1 MFDRKL
7 ILAASSVAMTMTLGV
22 FAQQTPASP
31 KPATASTSA
40 SATTVPEGGMPTWI
54 KPETT
59 EQRHTRIGTAEDPGI
74 NPDPARQWWRY
85 GRVFTIERY
94 ERKWAAYDREEGT
107 VRPYA
112 MVNFAWEIYQQND
125 RYVWVW
131 MPVDQPAAA
140 PAAAP
145 TPDASSSSRYSESE
159 VRFFEKT
166 RTQFT
171 ELAPAA
177 NARMVRFEESSEGLP
192 TQGSWRNSLTVAD
205 MNGDGFPDIVTP
217 PQRGVSSNALPSI
230 FLGDGKG
237 HWKIWSDVVWPHSL
251 DYGSVV
257 AADFNR
263 DGKMDLAFA
272 VHLTGIYVFL
282 GDGKGHFTDAS
293 EGLPHDFATRRII
306 VVDLNHDGYPDLAAA
321 SEGPTVRGAGGI
333 EHGKVIALLNQSK
346 GKAWQVLEVSGLE
359 IKTGGDWLTS
369 GDFNG
374 DKLPDFFTA
383 SVFYGSWD
391 VAFLSKKPN
400 EWAVVPSNGDVIPSR
415 AYYYASAAGKI
426 SSKTRDDAIV
436 SFIRTWPQDLE
447 SRAVPTPPLSE
458 MVEIDRLSFG
468 DDGVKRSP
476 IARWRGHEAVAG
488 LAMADF
494 DGDGNLDII
503 YTRYNPRQI
512 VILLGDGKG
521 GFTQTTTEGLPLLD
535 LVSYDLKVADVNK
548 DGRPD
553 VILMY
558 ESGAKTAFAPQDGS
572 VRVYLNRGSGVV
584 KAAAPA
590 PAGK

>member
-22 FAQQTPASP
+22 FAQTPSP
-31 KPATASTSA
+31 KAATAPQPSTTT
-40 SATTVPEGGMPTWI
+40 ATTAATVPDGGMPSWI
-54 KPETT
+54 KPETP
-59 EQRHTRIGTAEDPGI
+59 EQRRNRLGTAEDPGV
-74 NPDPARQWWRY
+74 NPDPARQWWRFGKVY
-85 GRVFTIERY
+85 TIERY
-94 ERKWAAYDREEGT
+94 ERKWAAYDRDEGT

-131 MPVDQPAAA
+131 MPVDQPGAAPDAA
-140 PAAAP
+140 PAAE
-145 TPDASSSSRYSESE
+145 ASPSSRYSESE

-171 ELAPAA
+171 ELAPAT
-177 NARMVRFEESSEGLP
+177 NSKLLRFEESSQGLP
-192 TQGSWRNSLTVAD
+192 TQGSWRNSLAVAD
-205 MNGDGFPDIVTP
+205 MNGDGFPDIILP
-217 PQRGVSSNALPSI
+217 PQRGISSNALPSI

-237 HWKIWSDVVWPHSL
+237 HWKLWADVVWPHSL

-272 VHLTGIYVFL
+272 VHLTGVYVFL
-282 GDGKGHFTDAS
+282 GDGKGHFTEVS
-293 EGLPHDFATRRII
+293 EGLPHDYATRRII
-306 VVDLNHDGYPDLAAA
+306 AVDLNHDGYPDLAVS
-321 SEGPTVRGAGGI
+321 SEGPTVRGAGSVA
-333 EHGKVIALLNQSK
+333 HGKVIALLNQSK
-346 GKAWQVLEVSGLE
+346 GKAWQVFDVAALDV
-359 IKTGGDWLTS
+359 KTGGDWLTS

-400 EWAVVPSNGDVIPSR
+400 EWSVVPSNGDVIPSR

-447 SRAVPTPPLSE
+447 SKVVPTPPLMD

-468 DDGVKRSP
+468 DEGVKRSP
-476 IARWRGHEAVAG
+476 IARWKGHEAVAG
-488 LAMADF
+488 LALADF
-494 DGDGNLDII
+494 DGDGNLDIV
-503 YTRYNPRQI
+503 YTRFSPRQI

-521 GFTQTTTEGLPLLD
+521 GFTQAATEGLPLLD
-535 LVSYDLKVADVNK
+535 LINYDIKVADVNK

-553 VILMY
+553 VLLMY
-558 ESGAKTAFAPQDGS
+558 ESGAKTAFAQQDGS
-572 VRVYLNRGSGVV
+572 VRVYLNRGGV

-590 PAGK
+590 K